1 MKGFE
6 PIPWPHGL
14 PGGGPPERSYDT
26 AAACWRACWND
37 APITKMISNLHD
49 CRLVDG
55 PLQPGTQTD
64 SGVVRQAWVCSPWTA
79 FGFYGFAEA
88 RKVHDSWARWGA
100 KAGALASAGVL
111 SLAAPDRCRQARNFL
126 FSTPIH
132 PEPQDGSRLARE
144 MQELAESSSVPVLC
158 RGLAANWRKQEI
170 QDGQKAGLLSVPTRA
185 VWLFDGTNPNYLQRH
200 NTRMDLALTR
210 KNVPL
215 RLTDPAA
222 VEPWVWERFADL
234 YAQLYLVKHNELNPA
249 YTSRFMRMAAQSH
262 LLEFLAIRSPDGEGI
277 DGFVGLFNGEGQ
289 GTCPLVGV
297 DTRWQ
302 KERGLYRMCCALC
315 FGLAATRS
323 QKLNFSSG
331 AGHFKR
337 LRGGE
342 QSLEYALLALPQ
354 ADIMKRKFW
363 MAISSAINRWVAP
376 ILIKEG
382 L

>member
-6 PIPWPHGL
+6 PIPWSNRL
-14 PGGGPPERSYDT
+14 PGGGPAERSYDI
-26 AAACWRACWND
+26 AVDCWRACWND

-49 CRLVDG
+49 CRLVEG
-55 PLQPGTQTD
+55 VEPPGTQTD

-79 FGFYGFAEA
+79 FGLYGFAEA
-88 RKVHDSWARWGA
+88 GKLRDLWSRWGA
-100 KAGALASAGVL
+100 KAGALTSAAVL
-111 SLAAPDRCRQARNFL
+111 SVAAPDRCRQVRNFL

-144 MQELAESSSVPVLC
+144 MQALAESSRIPVLC
-158 RGLAANWRKQEI
+158 RGLAATWRKEEI
-170 QDGQKAGLLSVPTRA
+170 RDAKAGGLLAVPTRA
-185 VWLFDGTNPNYLQRH
+185 VWLFDGTAPSYLRRH
-200 NTRMDLALTR
+200 NTQMDLALAR
-210 KNVPL
+210 KAAPL
-215 RLTDPAA
+215 RLIDSAA
-222 VEPWVWERFADL
+222 VEPWIWDRLADL
-234 YAQLYLVKHNELNPA
+234 YAQLYLDKHNELNPA
-249 YTSRFMRMAAQSH
+249 YTARFMQAAAQSG
-262 LLEFLAIRSPDGEGI
+262 LIEFLAFRSPDGENI
-277 DGFVGLFNGEGQ
+277 DAFVGLFNGAGQ

-297 DTRWQ
+297 ETRFQ

-342 QSLEYALLALPQ
+342 QSLEYALLAVPE

-363 MAISSAINRWVAP
+363 TVLSSVIERWVAP
-376 ILIKEG
+376 ILVKEG